1 MSLEI
6 TGAIVHVQNKTDK
19 EDTALTSVDVER
31 FLNKEQVAMETLL
44 VTLVL
49 VGLLILIIVGVVVS
63 VRLYV
68 RGELGVG
75 RFRRVRRVRTRRP
88 IPGGTAI
95 EETIE
100 ETIDEELP
108 VEV

>member
-6 TGAIVHVQNKTDK
+6 TGAILHVQKKTDK

-31 FLNKEQVAMETLL
+31 FLDKEQVAMETFL

-49 VGLLILIIVGVVVS
+49 VGLLITVGVVVS
-63 VRLYV
+63 VRLYA

-88 IPGGTAI
+88 IPGGTAV
-95 EETIE
+95 EETID

>member
-1 MSLEI
+1 
-6 TGAIVHVQNKTDK
+6 
-19 EDTALTSVDVER
+19 
-31 FLNKEQVAMETLL
+31 METFL

-49 VGLLILIIVGVVVS
+49 VGLLITVGVVVS
-63 VRLYV
+63 VRLYA

-88 IPGGTAI
+88 IPGGTAV